1 MGRLGGGIGDVQVKD
16 VLVLRQIGSLDSG
29 RLFSDVVI
37 FELIVKR
44 QVARWVL
51 KRQSELES
59 KPAEVKA
66 P

>member
-44 QVARWVL
+44 QVG
-51 KRQSELES
+51 
-59 KPAEVKA
+59 
-66 P
+66 